1 MTDEWIDGHGNIRY
15 GGEDILK
22 LHTRFSFPELVHII
36 DFVIEKESEF
46 AINMRTKGSI
56 IKLKRIR
63 KLITGE
69 DEYGNIHYNCD
80 DCNKE
85 IVTCLREDKSQ

>member
-1 MTDEWIDGHGNIRY
+1 MTDEWIDGHGNTRY

-22 LHTRFSFPELVHII
+22 LHTRLSFPELVHII

-56 IKLKRIR
+56 IKLKRLR

-69 DEYGNIHYNCD
+69 DGHGNIQYNCD
-80 DCNKE
+80 DCGKD
-85 IVTCLREDKSQ
+85 IAVCLREDKSQ